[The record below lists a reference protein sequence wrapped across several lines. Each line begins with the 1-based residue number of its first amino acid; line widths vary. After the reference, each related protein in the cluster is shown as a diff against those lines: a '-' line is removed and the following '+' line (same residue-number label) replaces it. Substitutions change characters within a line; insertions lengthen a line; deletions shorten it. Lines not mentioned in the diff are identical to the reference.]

1 MVSVMFLLLYNIME
15 LDSSVT
21 MDTQLRIAPE
31 MIPLDI
37 MGTVILAKV
46 FSLLAPKLMD
56 ASSMLM
62 GICISVAV
70 AERMV

>member
-1 MVSVMFLLLYNIME
+1 MTI
-15 LDSSVT
+15 
-21 MDTQLRIAPE
+21 DTQLRMAPE
-31 MIPLDI
+31 MMPLDI

-62 GICISVAV
+62 GICIRVAV
-70 AERMV
+70 ADRMV